1 VVLNSFYAVL
11 KYPKYLAKQECF
23 RLLFGSQRHLY
34 LITIKKKDK
43 SKIYFLC
50 GDKESDDMVSDLN
63 KMEYLQQMLLFEL
76 EPEKIVKTVNTMKI
90 MARWIC
96 SSYFMAWLLMTST

>member
-1 VVLNSFYAVL
+1 MGVQLGGLNSFYAVL

-43 SKIYFLC
+43 SK
-50 GDKESDDMVSDLN
+50 N
-63 KMEYLQQMLLFEL
+63 LFSL
-76 EPEKIVKTVNTMKI
+76 
-90 MARWIC
+90 R
-96 SSYFMAWLLMTST
+96 